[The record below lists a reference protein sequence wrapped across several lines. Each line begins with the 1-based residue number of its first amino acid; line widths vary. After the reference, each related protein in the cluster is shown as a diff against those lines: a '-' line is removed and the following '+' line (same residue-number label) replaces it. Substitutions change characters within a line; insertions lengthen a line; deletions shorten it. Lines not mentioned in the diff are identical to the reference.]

1 MKSNTTADKE
11 VNKTILLVATMATHF
26 FNPFMGAAVNVALKK
41 IGTDFSMSAV
51 GLSWVS
57 MSYLLASVIFLV
69 PFGKLGDTWGRTKMF
84 LYGTIFFTI
93 TTFLCAFVP
102 NSTLLIVMRFLQG
115 MASAMMTGTLMAI
128 VISAFPPEKRGK
140 MIGLN
145 VSAVYIGSSLAPMLG
160 GLITD
165 AFSWRSIF
173 LINAVASTLIAILI
187 IWKLNREWS
196 ETVKEKFDYRGTVL
210 YMISIS
216 MLMYG
221 LSKLPHQLA
230 IILTIAGI
238 AGLFVFAKI
247 ELKTKFPVLNIRLF
261 TENRVFALSNLSALI
276 NYAATF
282 SMSFMLSL
290 YLQYVKGM
298 EAREAGLV
306 LVAQPILMAIV
317 STFSGRLSDKK
328 NPRKLAALGM
338 GISAVG
344 LLLLSFI
351 SSETA
356 IIYILVGLVIL
367 GTGFGLFSSPNTNV
381 VMGSVDKRIYGTASA
396 ILGTMRSTGMMFS
409 MAIASLTIHL
419 FLGESQINVS
429 NISQLITSTK
439 IVFALFTV
447 LCFVGVY
454 TSLVK
459 TNIQNPTLKD
469 EIS

>member
-1 MKSNTTADKE
+1 MKSNTTADKG
-11 VNKTILLVATMATHF
+11 VNKTFLLVATMATHF

-69 PFGKLGDTWGRTKMF
+69 PFGTLGDTWGRTKMF
-84 LYGTIFFTI
+84 LYGTIFFAI

-145 VSAVYIGSSLAPMLG
+145 VSAVYVGSSLAPMLG

-196 ETVKEKFDYRGTVL
+196 ETVKEKFDFRGTVL

-216 MLMYG
+216 ILMYG

-238 AGLFVFAKI
+238 AGLFVFAKV

-429 NISQLITSTK
+429 NISQLILSTK

-447 LCFVGVY
+447 LCFIGVF

-459 TNIQNPTLKD
+459 VDIRK
-469 EIS
+469 SGK